1 MKKILPLTI
10 LCALICIC
18 IFYGLFYNNS
28 SALEEKEQIKWE
40 GSYSSYFQ
48 DEDSYI
54 DYVLNTVKI
63 KDINFKAVKIEKRSN
78 FWKIAKSNGI
88 NIDTLIAANPHWNSL
103 NASVNQRILVPTEK
117 GVLTFIGRLN
127 EIPLLVEKY
136 KTDEKEILI
145 EDLPLYK
152 KIYLK
157 YSKSD
162 RPIAVFIKNKKPHSG
177 DLSETLAKEF
187 ALRELFRSPLG
198 GRYSSYYGR
207 RIDPIFRTNSFHTG
221 LDIAAYQ
228 GTPVGASR
236 RGRVTSAGWMGGYG
250 NAVIIEHGDGYR
262 TLYGHLSAINVR
274 QGAFVE
280 AGRFIGRVGSTG
292 LSTGPHLHF
301 TLWRYNTLINPMKVL
316 W

>member
-1 MKKILPLTI
+1 MKKIFPIVILGVLTCSC
-10 LCALICIC
+10 L
-18 IFYGLFYNNS
+18 FYGLFFYK
-28 SALEEKEQIKWE
+28 SADKENTEQVKWE
-40 GSYSSYFQ
+40 GSYSAYFQ

-54 DYVLNTVKI
+54 DYVLNNVKFKEI
-63 KDINFKAVKIEKRSN
+63 KFKAVKIEKKSN
-78 FWKIAKSNGI
+78 FWKIAKSYGV

-103 NASVNQRILVPTEK
+103 NASVNQRILVPEEK
-117 GVLTFIGRLN
+117 GVLTFIGRMN
-127 EIPLLVEKY
+127 EIPSLLEKY
-136 KTDEKEILI
+136 KTDESGIEI
-145 EDLPLYK
+145 EDLSFFK
-152 KIYLK
+152 KIHFK
-157 YSKSD
+157 FFKSD
-162 RPIAVFIKNKKPHSG
+162 RPIAVFIKNKKPHSE

-207 RIDPIFRTNSFHTG
+207 RVDPIFRTNSFHTG
-221 LDIAAYQ
+221 LDIAAAH

-236 RGRVTSAGWMGGYG
+236 RGRVTTAGWMGGYG
-250 NAVIIEHGDGYR
+250 YAVVIEHADGYR
-262 TLYGHLSAINVR
+262 TLYGHLSSVSVR